1 MSDPESQYNTVYERL
16 VLRDDDLIG
25 LIAYALYKQRK
36 RAWLVD
42 FKSQKSRAP
51 RPDEQSSYIIG
62 ETTAARSNDYRQQ
75 AEASLGAYADQVIK
89 SATPELQRA
98 AIAGKIERSLA
109 WYRQI
114 PGGIVAAFSYTVL
127 LISIVL
133 VLKYS
138 GIDLLG
144 ILNAA
149 GPKN

>member
-1 MSDPESQYNTVYERL
+1 
-16 VLRDDDLIG
+16 
-25 LIAYALYKQRK
+25 
-36 RAWLVD
+36 
-42 FKSQKSRAP
+42 
-51 RPDEQSSYIIG
+51 
-62 ETTAARSNDYRQQ
+62 
-75 AEASLGAYADQVIK
+75 
-89 SATPELQRA
+89 LQRA

>member
-51 RPDEQSSYIIG
+51 SPDEQSSYIIG

-89 SATPELQRA
+89 SATPSRE
-98 AIAGKIERSLA
+98 K
-109 WYRQI
+109 
-114 PGGIVAAFSYTVL
+114 
-127 LISIVL
+127 
-133 VLKYS
+133 
-138 GIDLLG
+138 
-144 ILNAA
+144 
-149 GPKN
+149 